1 LTNAGVTFQ
10 KNRSYYTKQELQ
22 DFARMRCIN
31 LSEQKEQVI
40 MGWEQQ
46 ARGLQ
51 QVLLEQGLI
60 SEAALEKYTLVGRK
74 DPVTG
79 NIDLQFSLRY
89 LLSECTDFKEEETAL
104 QYLGKQ
110 MGVKVQLTPKFHAE
124 LAGEGEEYSWAR
136 AKTFYRRV
144 LISKKKGRENFK
156 QLVKEC
162 SCPVTVRTNSH
173 RVRGHMFALTIN
185 LSSVPVLHLSAT
197 LELQMS

>member
-1 LTNAGVTFQ
+1 
-10 KNRSYYTKQELQ
+10 
-22 DFARMRCIN
+22 MRCIN

-110 MGVKVQLTPKFHAE
+110 MGVKVQLTPNFHAE
-124 LAGEGEEYSWAR
+124 LAGEGVE
-136 AKTFYRRV
+136 
-144 LISKKKGRENFK
+144 
-156 QLVKEC
+156 
-162 SCPVTVRTNSH
+162 
-173 RVRGHMFALTIN
+173 
-185 LSSVPVLHLSAT
+185 
-197 LELQMS
+197 